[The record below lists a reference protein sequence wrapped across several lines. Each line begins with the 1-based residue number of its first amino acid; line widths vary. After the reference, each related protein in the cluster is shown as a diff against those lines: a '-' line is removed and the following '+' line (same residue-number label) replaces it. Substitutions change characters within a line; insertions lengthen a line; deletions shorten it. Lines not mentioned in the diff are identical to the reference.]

1 MAEKEQK
8 EKKEKKEKAEKE
20 VRIESVLDL
29 NPGNIWNVEAADIAK
44 MWEVD
49 KQEEDFANSEEKIL
63 NVIRLS
69 FEVVHYNANDPRD
82 VAKYDNGEWALFS
95 HADAKK
101 GAVAIRK
108 REIKRLSDLCYEN
121 IHYISAALL
130 LELIDRN
137 FGGGWDSIQL
147 SMKDII
153 ESAFEISTTTLP
165 ASRLHTPGGTYERK
179 VAAGFEV
186 LEVAKGNWTEAIFAK
201 KKEIVKNVKD
211 EDEDEEKEFDE
222 DGNPII
228 RDDEYEGESMLTS
241 PEFDEDGLEDDDTYY
256 SSYSEEANAKDE
268 DDEELGGLSLDEE
281 V

>member
-1 MAEKEQK
+1 MAEK
-8 EKKEKKEKAEKE
+8 EKKEKKENAEKE

-29 NPGNIWNVEAADIAK
+29 NPSNIWNVAANDIAE

-49 KQEEDFANSEEKIL
+49 KQEEDFSNSEEKIL
-63 NVIRLS
+63 NIIRLS
-69 FEVVHYNANDPRD
+69 FEVVHYNSNDPRE

-95 HADAKK
+95 HSDAKK

-165 ASRLHTPGGTYERK
+165 SSRLHTPGGTYEKK

-186 LEVAKGNWTEAIFAK
+186 LEVSKGNWTEAIFAK
-201 KKEIVKNVKD
+201 KKEVVKKVKD
-211 EDEDEEKEFDE
+211 EDEETEFDE
-222 DGNPII
+222 DGNPIKH
-228 RDDEYEGESMLTS
+228 GENLERSMLTS
-241 PEFDEDGLEDDDTYY
+241 PEFDEEGLDDDDTYY
-256 SSYSEEANAKDE
+256 SSYSEEAEEKNE
-268 DDEELGGLSLDEE
+268 DDEELGGLSLDDE

>member
-1 MAEKEQK
+1 MAEK

-29 NPGNIWNVEAADIAK
+29 NPSNIWNVEAADIAQ
-44 MWEVD
+44 MWETD
-49 KQEEDFANSEEKIL
+49 KLEEDFANSEDKIL
-63 NVIRLS
+63 NIIRLS
-69 FEVVHYNANDPRD
+69 FEVVHYNNNDQRE

-95 HADAKK
+95 HSNPKK

-121 IHYISAALL
+121 IRYISAALL

-153 ESAFEISTTTLP
+153 ESAFEVSTTTLP
-165 ASRLHTPGGTYERK
+165 SNRLHSPGGTYERK
-179 VAAGFEV
+179 VAAGYEV
-186 LEVAKGNWTEAIFAK
+186 LEVPKGNWTEAIFAK
-201 KKEIVKNVKD
+201 KKELVKKVK
-211 EDEDEEKEFDE
+211 EDEEETTQEFDE

-228 RDDEYEGESMLTS
+228 KDNDYVEDSMLTS
-241 PEFDEDGLEDDDTYY
+241 PEFDESNIEDDDTYY
-256 SSYSEEANAKDE
+256 SSYSEEANVKNE
-268 DDEELGGLSLDEE
+268 DEEEYGGLALEE
-281 V
+281 

>member
-1 MAEKEQK
+1 MAEKD
-8 EKKEKKEKAEKE
+8 KKEKKENAEKE
-20 VRIESVLDL
+20 VRVESVLDL
-29 NPGNIWNVEAADIAK
+29 NPSNIWNVEAEQIAQ

-49 KQEEDFANSEEKIL
+49 KQEEDFSNSEEKIL

-69 FEVVHYNANDPRD
+69 FEVVHYNANDPRE
-82 VAKYDNGEWALFS
+82 VAKYDNGEWSLFS
-95 HADAKK
+95 HTDAKK
-101 GAVAIRK
+101 GSVAIRK

-201 KKEIVKNVKD
+201 KKEIVKKAKD
-211 EDEDEEKEFDE
+211 DEDEEKEFDE
-222 DGNPII
+222 DGNLIL
-228 RDDEYEGESMLTS
+228 RDDDMEDRLTS

-256 SSYSEEANAKDE
+256 SSYAEEAEAKDE
-268 DDEELGGLSLDEE
+268 DDEELGGLSLDDEI
-281 V
+281 

>member
-1 MAEKEQK
+1 MADK
-8 EKKEKKEKAEKE
+8 EKKDKEKKDKAAQE

-29 NPGNIWNVEAADIAK
+29 NPSNIWNVEASEIAM

-69 FEVVHYNANDPRD
+69 FEVVHYNANDPRE

-95 HADAKK
+95 HTNVKK

-121 IHYISAALL
+121 IHYISAPLL

-165 ASRLHTPGGTYERK
+165 SSRLHAPGGTYERK
-179 VAAGFEV
+179 LAAGYDV
-186 LEVAKGNWTEAIFAK
+186 LEVPKGNWTEAIFAM
-201 KKEIVKNVKD
+201 KKEIVKKAKEN
-211 EDEDEEKEFDE
+211 EEEIEFDE
-222 DGNPII
+222 EGNPVV
-228 RDDEYEGESMLTS
+228 RKEDDLETAMLTS
-241 PEFDEDGLEDDDTYY
+241 PEFEDEGLEDDDTYY

-268 DDEELGGLSLDEE
+268 DDEELGGLSLGDEI
-281 V
+281 

>member
-1 MAEKEQK
+1 MADK
-8 EKKEKKEKAEKE
+8 EKKEKKEKEEKE

-29 NPGNIWNVEAADIAK
+29 NPSNIWNVEANDIAQ

-69 FEVVHYNANDPRD
+69 FEVVHYNANDPRE
-82 VAKYDNGEWALFS
+82 VAKYDNGEWSLFS

-108 REIKRLSDLCYEN
+108 REIKRLTDLCYEN
-121 IHYISAALL
+121 INYISAALL

-147 SMKDII
+147 SLKDII

-179 VAAGFEV
+179 VAAGYEV
-186 LEVAKGNWTEAIFAK
+186 LEVSKGNWTEAIFAK
-201 KKEIVKNVKD
+201 KKEKVKKVKD
-211 EDEDEEKEFDE
+211 DEEDEMKGFDE
-222 DGNPII
+222 DGNPINT
-228 RDDEYEGESMLTS
+228 DEELHDSMLTS
-241 PEFDEDGLEDDDTYY
+241 PEFDEDGLDDDDTYY
-256 SSYSEEANAKDE
+256 SSYSEEANVKDE
-268 DDEELGGLSLDEE
+268 DDEDLGGLSLDEE
-281 V
+281 A